1 VISCHIT
8 LADTWFLVLGYC
20 AVVPLID
27 KYLLVLFQ
35 YFDGV
40 SWMKGNA
47 SSL

>member
-1 VISCHIT
+1 VISCHIA
-8 LADTWFLVLGYC
+8 LADTWFLVLGYS

-27 KYLLVLFQ
+27 KYLLFQ